1 MKVRDQ
7 IIQFLFI
14 ESLVEG
20 GHGSQPLDDCFAD
33 LGVSGW
39 SSTGKLLGGEQ
50 VFQPRWLLL
59 QVGSG
64 PLMTKSAVQVE

>member
-1 MKVRDQ
+1 MKVSDQ

-20 GHGSQPLDDCFAD
+20 GHGSQTVDDGFAD
-33 LGVSGW
+33 LRVGGW
-39 SSTGKLLGGEQ
+39 NSTRKLLGSEQ
-50 VFQPRWLLL
+50 IFQSRWLLL